1 MDGHRKTQG
10 CVVVSMMG
18 HYDPYRERPWV
29 TTDWPLD
36 NIDNNWS
43 LCATCRNCGRIRELG
58 RLRKIPNVH
67 RFKTSHQLAAHLRCS
82 ECGARKPSLT
92 AEFVGLRRD

>member
-1 MDGHRKTQG
+1 
-10 CVVVSMMG
+10 MG

-36 NIDNNWS
+36 KIDNNWS
-43 LCATCRNCGRIRELG
+43 LIATCRNCGHIRELG
-58 RLRKIPNVH
+58 RLRKIPNAH
-67 RFKTSHQLAAHLRCS
+67 RFKTSHELAAHLRCVD
-82 ECGARKPSLT
+82 CGAKKATLT